1 MKIALCQMKNAG
13 TLSENLEKSIRAMEE
28 AARCGADLI
37 LIPTVNTKSEPS
49 EMFAWE
55 LRVQAFHNSV
65 AIAMCNRV
73 GKEGDMDFAGES
85 IVVDANGDVTAMADD
100 TEQILYAE
108 IDLTRSREIRKHR
121 PYTGLRRTE
130 WYQ

>member
-37 LIPTVNTKSEPS
+37 LIPTVNTKAELS

-73 GKEGDMDFAGES
+73 GKEGDMDFA
-85 IVVDANGDVTAMADD
+85 
-100 TEQILYAE
+100 
-108 IDLTRSREIRKHR
+108 
-121 PYTGLRRTE
+121 
-130 WYQ
+130 